1 MFWTRATASDSASPA
16 VRRQQQVY
24 ALAACALALLLVGA
38 ATFSR
43 TWHALEFKT
52 FDVLTAWTAPQRTA
66 LPVVVLAIDEPTF
79 QELQHTWPF
88 PRSVHA
94 ALLKRLHDEGAAAV
108 GLDIVFAD
116 PSTEAEDAALAQ
128 AIAETGPVVLAAT
141 REKID
146 SSNAALWLD
155 VMPLQR
161 FLDAGADAGDAGVEP
176 DDDFVVRR
184 VPVAREGFALRLAQR
199 AAEARGKLPVLRH
212 FDWIGYRG
220 PRGTF
225 DTRSYY
231 QALEPGLLPAGFFK
245 NKIVLVGRSARTA
258 TELSRSQADLFNSPF
273 GTAGGERLFPGVELQ
288 ATLVDNYLTGGGLRS
303 VPEGWT
309 LALVALLVP
318 LLLWGNRKLHPAG
331 AAALAAAL
339 VAAIA
344 GASWWLFGRFQ
355 LWWPPLLP
363 AAAALA
369 VYGAAALAG
378 YAFVRR
384 RARQTRAMFAQ
395 YVPPAVVSRLIA
407 QPELMRLGGEAR
419 EVTLMFTDLA
429 NFTTL
434 SEQLSAEQTVEV
446 LTAYFN
452 AMTPIVHATGGTVDK
467 FIGDAVMAFWGAPLD
482 DPQHAEHAVNA
493 AILMQQ
499 AMQVLVADL
508 RARGLPPIHMRIG
521 LHTGRVVVG
530 NVGSEQR
537 FSYTAIGDA
546 VNLAARLEGA
556 NKAFGTG
563 ILLSAATAAQ
573 LPSSVALRALDDVV
587 VKGKTEPVRV
597 FTPCDDAA
605 VRDASLAAL
614 DAFHARDWDGASG
627 YLAQVLARVPG
638 DAAALRL
645 QQRVAEARA
654 LPVGSDWSP
663 AVALDKL

>member
-1 MFWTRATASDSASPA
+1 
-16 VRRQQQVY
+16 
-24 ALAACALALLLVGA
+24 
-38 ATFSR
+38 
-43 TWHALEFKT
+43 
-52 FDVLTAWTAPQRTA
+52 
-66 LPVVVLAIDEPTF
+66 
-79 QELQHTWPF
+79 
-88 PRSVHA
+88 
-94 ALLKRLHDEGAAAV
+94 
-108 GLDIVFAD
+108 
-116 PSTEAEDAALAQ
+116 
-128 AIAETGPVVLAAT
+128 
-141 REKID
+141 
-146 SSNAALWLD
+146 
-155 VMPLQR
+155 
-161 FLDAGADAGDAGVEP
+161 
-176 DDDFVVRR
+176 
-184 VPVAREGFALRLAQR
+184 
-199 AAEARGKLPVLRH
+199 
-212 FDWIGYRG
+212 
-220 PRGTF
+220 
-225 DTRSYY
+225 
-231 QALEPGLLPAGFFK
+231 
-245 NKIVLVGRSARTA
+245 
-258 TELSRSQADLFNSPF
+258 
-273 GTAGGERLFPGVELQ
+273 
-288 ATLVDNYLTGGGLRS
+288 
-303 VPEGWT
+303 
-309 LALVALLVP
+309 
-318 LLLWGNRKLHPAG
+318 
-331 AAALAAAL
+331 
-339 VAAIA
+339 
-344 GASWWLFGRFQ
+344 
-355 LWWPPLLP
+355 
-363 AAAALA
+363 
-369 VYGAAALAG
+369 
-378 YAFVRR
+378 
-384 RARQTRAMFAQ
+384 MFAQ

-499 AMQVLVADL
+499 AMQMLVADL

-573 LPSSVALRALDDVV
+573 LPPTVALRALDDVV

-614 DAFHARDWDGASG
+614 NAFHARDWDGASG

-645 QQRVAEARA
+645 LQRVAEARA
-654 LPVGSDWSP
+654 LPAGSDWSP